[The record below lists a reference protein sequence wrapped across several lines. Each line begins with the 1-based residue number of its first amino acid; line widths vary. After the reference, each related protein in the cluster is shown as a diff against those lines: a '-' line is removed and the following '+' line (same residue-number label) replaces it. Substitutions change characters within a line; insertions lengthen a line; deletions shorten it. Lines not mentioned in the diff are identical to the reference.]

1 MIDRATIDRIMDA
14 TDIVDVISEFVTLR
28 KRGTSYTGLCPFHDD
43 KTPSFSVSPSKG
55 VYKCFACGEAGNAVN
70 FIMKHEQKTYPEALR
85 WLANRYHIEIHDR
98 ELTDEER
105 RQATERDSLFLA
117 NEWAA
122 KYFEDTLLND
132 PDGQAIGLQYFRQRG
147 FRDDTIRKFRLGFC
161 LASGHAMTD
170 AAQREGFQK
179 DVLLKSGLCYE
190 RSDGSLTDR
199 FAGRVIFPW
208 ITMSGKVVGFTGRV
222 LDTRTHGVRMKYVN
236 SPDSEI
242 YHKANELYGIDLA
255 KRAMSKQGEAL
266 LVEGQADVIS
276 LSQRGV
282 ENVVAGS
289 GTALTIPQI
298 KLIHRFTPNV
308 TLVYDGDEAGQKA
321 ALRGTDLLLSEG
333 MNVKV
338 LFLPDGQDPDDF
350 ARSRSSE
357 ELQAYIEQNRTD
369 FIVFQT
375 QALLQGVTDPVRR
388 AEAVNQ
394 IVRSIAVI
402 RDPIVRASY
411 LRECAHRTDVRE
423 DTLIAQMNRFIYQG
437 KEARQREEERAQ
449 ASQASQ
455 PQPFAPASPMQQASK
470 VEKMLIETVI
480 RHGGEVIL
488 PDVEDETSGQHF
500 DLNVAQYIAYDLAQD
515 QLAFSD
521 PLYNRIL
528 AEAVEQS
535 EKGPFDAGKYFRHHP
550 DIEIQTLAASMSTDA
565 YQLSESLQMKE
576 SVERLRD
583 TVVHLVMDFR
593 LDYIEHQLKVL
604 QERLKKALAIGIS
617 TEEMKQM
624 MEEIKNW
631 QTVRNAVARKL
642 GSDIV

>member
-1 MIDRATIDRIMDA
+1 MAE
-14 TDIVDVISEFVTLR
+14 IVIIGHGGYAEGVRSNLEMVI
-28 KRGTSYTGLCPFHDD
+28 
-43 KTPSFSVSPSKG
+43 G
-55 VYKCFACGEAGNAVN
+55 VPESMHFLNFA
-70 FIMKHEQKTYPEALR
+70 
-85 WLANRYHIEIHDR
+85 
-98 ELTDEER
+98 
-105 RQATERDSLFLA
+105 
-117 NEWAA
+117 
-122 KYFEDTLLND
+122 
-132 PDGQAIGLQYFRQRG
+132 
-147 FRDDTIRKFRLGFC
+147 LG
-161 LASGHAMTD
+161 M
-170 AAQREGFQK
+170 
-179 DVLLKSGLCYE
+179 E
-190 RSDGSLTDR
+190 RSELEAALSALVEGLE
-199 FAGRVIFPW
+199 GREILFCVDLPGATPFQLAAIHTAQNPGCCR
-208 ITMSGKVVGFTGRV
+208 TVVG
-222 LDTRTHGVRMKYVN
+222 LNPMAYMELAMDTSGT
-236 SPDSEI
+236 PE
-242 YHKANELYGIDLA
+242 DLA

-455 PQPFAPASPMQQASK
+455 QPPFAPASPMQQASK

-604 QERLKKALAIGIS
+604 QDRLKKALAIGIS